1 MLQETSKVE
10 EVTRFCHKLIRIVRE
25 FIETDDLMDNFGQD
39 KGYKIM
45 MMASVEDQ
53 EINSIF

>member
-1 MLQETSKVE
+1 VLQETSKVE

-25 FIETDDLMDNFGQD
+25 FIETDDLDNFGQD